1 MSDRLANVKERRAM
15 IVPVGLEVARIIE
28 GFTPYAINVLY
39 LITNPES
46 NSEGNTTNVNDKKKK
61 LSSVQKYTLK
71 FAKMIKRKFED
82 SYLIVEFKYAALNS
96 FYECYNI
103 LDDIYKE
110 EIATNKLKH
119 IFINVSTASKAFAL
133 SAYVFALIHF
143 NIVTIFYMKAS
154 KYLIL
159 EYLEKDGSIKEL
171 ETEFLKNGLTKGPYE
186 IEEIPTFPI
195 LEFSQDEKTLIKIL
209 AIQDQFNTIKEIIRE
224 FVTET
229 DQSVEWDDLKKED
242 KNRYRTKVK
251 RLLDNLQRKRHIEY
265 EKKANKINV
274 KVNDSLKHIDQIINW
289 QTQNNK

>member
-39 LITNPES
+39 LITNPEN
-46 NSEGNTTNVNDKKKK
+46 NSEGKTTNVNDKKKK

-103 LDDIYKE
+103 LDEIYKE

-171 ETEFLKNGLTKGPYE
+171 ETEFLKNGLTKGPYK

-229 DQSVEWDDLKKED
+229 DQSVEWDDLKKKD

-274 KVNDSLKHIDQIINW
+274 KVNESLKHIDQIINW
-289 QTQNNK
+289 QA

>member
-1 MSDRLANVKERRAM
+1 MSDRLANVKERRLM

-28 GFTPYAINVLY
+28 GFTPYAINILY
-39 LITNPES
+39 LITNPEN
-46 NSEGNTTNVNDKKKK
+46 NSEGKTTDKNDEKKK
-61 LSSVQKYTLK
+61 LSPVQKYTLK

-103 LDDIYKE
+103 LDEIYKE
-110 EIATNKLKH
+110 EIVTNKLKH

-143 NIVTIFYMKAS
+143 NIVTVFYMKAS

-159 EYLEKDGSIKEL
+159 EYLEKDVSTKEL
-171 ETEFLKNGLTKGPYE
+171 ETEFLKNGLTKGPYI

-229 DQSVEWDDLKKED
+229 DQSVEWDDLKKEE

-274 KVNDSLKHIDQIINW
+274 KVNDSLKYIDQIINR
-289 QTQNNK
+289 